1 MSALFA
7 LGFSVAYVAPRLG
20 VPFVLSAIFMREL
33 PGKLKPL
40 HRSGRALQLVAGPLL
55 VLMGSAMI
63 TGQVTAFGFWLL
75 KIFPGIQT
83 NR

>member
-1 MSALFA
+1 
-7 LGFSVAYVAPRLG
+7 
-20 VPFVLSAIFMREL
+20 MREL